1 MAPLHH
7 HFEKKGVHEVRIT
20 ICYAFVT
27 VIVGVVVVLLNILWC
42 WRNMKVLILGS
53 GLSGKSAGE
62 FLKKQNIE
70 VTFATDEEI
79 NDRNLSDVHLDR
91 LLCGLSFIVISP
103 GISMDNL
110 IVKKAKKKKIAVVG
124 ELELG
129 SKCFMSNIIAVTG
142 TNGKT
147 TTVSLI
153 YFLLKDCLNQVYLG
167 GNIGIPVTSFASE
180 FCAGDVAVLE
190 CSSFQLE
197 SVRKFH
203 AHIAVVL
210 NITEDHLNR
219 HKTMKKYISCKQKI
233 ASNQTEKD
241 FLLLNA
247 DSELLMQNIPKTK
260 AKILFF
266 STQKKVVGCYV
277 KHGCIYFNDGLTEKK
292 LVTIGGIKLLGEHNL
307 SNILAGVL
315 CVYLQTNSLEP
326 LKEISKFHGVEH
338 RIEYVKTIK
347 GVSFFN
353 DSKATNIDS
362 TLVALKSF
370 DCGINL
376 ILGGSDKGYSFD
388 ELFAKMPKNVKN
400 IAIFGQTKHKIANSA
415 EKYKFKNIYFC
426 SGLKESVRRCFD
438 VSEKTDV
445 VLLSPA
451 CASFD
456 CFSNF
461 EERGQIFKKIVKEIS
476 LHENSLVE
484 SSKKT

>member
-1 MAPLHH
+1 
-7 HFEKKGVHEVRIT
+7 
-20 ICYAFVT
+20 
-27 VIVGVVVVLLNILWC
+27 
-42 WRNMKVLILGS
+42 MKVLILGS

-70 VTFATDEEI
+70 VAFATDEEI

-180 FCAGDVAVLE
+180 FCAGEGDVAVLE

-292 LVTIGGIKLLGEHNL
+292 LVAIGGIKLLGEHNL

-315 CVYLQTNSLEP
+315 CVYLHLSFQNESTSAYP
-326 LKEISKFHGVEH
+326 TDH
-338 RIEYVKTIK
+338 RQRQF
-347 GVSFFN
+347 SR
-353 DSKATNIDS
+353 
-362 TLVALKSF
+362 ALF
-370 DCGINL
+370 
-376 ILGGSDKGYSFD
+376 
-388 ELFAKMPKNVKN
+388 
-400 IAIFGQTKHKIANSA
+400 
-415 EKYKFKNIYFC
+415 
-426 SGLKESVRRCFD
+426 
-438 VSEKTDV
+438 
-445 VLLSPA
+445 
-451 CASFD
+451 
-456 CFSNF
+456 
-461 EERGQIFKKIVKEIS
+461 
-476 LHENSLVE
+476 
-484 SSKKT
+484 

>member
-1 MAPLHH
+1 
-7 HFEKKGVHEVRIT
+7 
-20 ICYAFVT
+20 
-27 VIVGVVVVLLNILWC
+27 
-42 WRNMKVLILGS
+42 MKVLILGS

-62 FLKKQNIE
+62 FLKKQKIE
-70 VTFATDEEI
+70 VVFATEKEI
-79 NDRNLSDVHLDR
+79 NDKNLSDEYLDR
-91 LLCGLSFIVISP
+91 LLCDLSFIVISP

-167 GNIGIPVTSFASE
+167 GNIGIPVTSFANE

-197 SVRKFH
+197 SVKKFH
-203 AHIAVVL
+203 AHIAVIL

-233 ASNQTEKD
+233 ASNQTEND

-247 DSELLMQNIPKTK
+247 DSDLLMQNIPKTK
-260 AKILFF
+260 AKIFFF

-277 KHGCIYFNDGLTEKK
+277 KCGCIYFNDGLTEKK
-292 LVTIGGIKLLGEHNL
+292 LVSLAGIKLLGEHNL

-315 CVYLQTNSLEP
+315 SVYLQTNNLKP
-326 LKEISKFHGVEH
+326 LKEISKFQGVEH

-347 GVSFFN
+347 GVAFFN

-362 TLVALKSF
+362 AF
-370 DCGINL
+370 M
-376 ILGGSDKGYSFD
+376 YS
-388 ELFAKMPKNVKN
+388 P
-400 IAIFGQTKHKIANSA
+400 
-415 EKYKFKNIYFC
+415 
-426 SGLKESVRRCFD
+426 
-438 VSEKTDV
+438 
-445 VLLSPA
+445 
-451 CASFD
+451 
-456 CFSNF
+456 
-461 EERGQIFKKIVKEIS
+461 
-476 LHENSLVE
+476 
-484 SSKKT
+484 